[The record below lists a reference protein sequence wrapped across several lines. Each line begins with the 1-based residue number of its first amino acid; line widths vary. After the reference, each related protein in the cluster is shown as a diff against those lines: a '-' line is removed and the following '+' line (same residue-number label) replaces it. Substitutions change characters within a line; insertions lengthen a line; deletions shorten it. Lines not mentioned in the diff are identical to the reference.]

1 MIKLGEKVT
10 SIEFS
15 DTEKKRLADALRL
28 PGSLQ
33 TKVVRKK
40 ALQISDHRFWK
51 SAQKQFSVTG
61 FRDGHPSARDTVV
74 KRAFEALKTAQE
86 PFRTPIW
93 SLYRTC
99 VSSYVIEDLT
109 TLNRLLQDEPFE
121 ESAGSLTLQ
130 VFKGIRRGLPIYGAS
145 VADAESLYDL
155 WGFPRDP
162 AVPELLSDNSIDGDT
177 VKRLIVAVVQE
188 SKREI
193 TGELATLVRRFEALT
208 HDRNESIDSVRQEL
222 QLIASKFGERL
233 AEIQLNLERKPLQ
246 SEERRTSA
254 RPAEGE
260 TLAGRRKADVLQIL
274 TTAQSYTEVQIEDLA
289 KRIKQQDARITSL
302 QKGPPHKAASK
313 RPGPRPFNTLSQ
325 LLTNYAEELESIG
338 FRVSNPASLWTITQ
352 VLRGQRIIVTDKEP
366 LVSKLYSCIPN
377 SAIRAVAV
385 SPLWVTAAHWAE
397 HFSFI
402 SEREAAPRLLVLLDF
417 DVSIQEAFVLP
428 ELLRWLS
435 NIGHGSQNKVVLVPS
450 VSDLSQVSSRILEI
464 GVTLIST
471 NPLFQELQ
479 KIATVPTAL
488 KSEMNNSG
496 NPQDFFKY
504 SPKFNL
510 ELEAHIRNIGQNCG
524 IQLPSRL
531 VENFIGL
538 QFHLT
543 QDLPE
548 DLSGR
553 IAANLTLMPWMLMT
567 KGESLSRI
575 FRSSLS
581 TMFGGD

>member
-15 DTEKKRLADALRL
+15 DAEKKRLADALRL

-33 TKVVRKK
+33 TKIVRKK

-61 FRDGHPSARDTVV
+61 FRDGHPSAREAVI
-74 KRAFEALKTAQE
+74 KRAFEALKTAPE

-93 SLYRTC
+93 PLYRTC

-109 TLNRLLQDEPFE
+109 NLNRLLQDEPFE

-145 VADAESLYDL
+145 IADAESLYEL
-155 WGFPRDP
+155 WGFPRDQ
-162 AVPELLSDNSIDGDT
+162 AVAELLSDNSIDGDT
-177 VKRLIVAVVQE
+177 VKRLIVGYVQE
-188 SKREI
+188 SRREI
-193 TGELATLVRRFEALT
+193 NGELATLARRLETLT
-208 HDRNESIDSVRQEL
+208 HDRNESLDSMRQEL
-222 QLIASKFGERL
+222 QVIARKFGERL
-233 AEIQLNLERKPLQ
+233 AELQLTLEPKPLQ
-246 SEERRTSA
+246 PEERRTGT
-254 RPAEGE
+254 RPAEGA
-260 TLAGRRKADVLQIL
+260 TLAGRRNADVLQIL
-274 TTAQSYTEVQIEDLA
+274 TTAQSHTEVQIEDLA

-302 QKGPPHKAASK
+302 QKGPPHKAGRQ

-325 LLTNYAEELESIG
+325 LLTNYAEELDSIG
-338 FRVSNPASLWTITQ
+338 FRVPNPSSLWTITQ
-352 VLRGQRIIVTDKEP
+352 VLRGQGIIVTDKEP
-366 LVSKLYSCIPN
+366 LVSGLYSCIPN
-377 SAIRAVAV
+377 SEIRAAAV

-402 SEREAAPRLLVLLDF
+402 SVQEVAPRLLVLLDF

-428 ELLRWLS
+428 ELLGWLS
-435 NIGHGSQNKVVLVPS
+435 NTGHGSQNKVVLVPS

-464 GVTLIST
+464 SVTLLST
-471 NPLFQELQ
+471 NPLLQELQ
-479 KIATVPTAL
+479 KVATVPASL
-488 KSEMNNSG
+488 KSEIINAG
-496 NPQDFFKY
+496 IPQDFFKH
-504 SPKFNL
+504 SPKVNL
-510 ELEAHIRNIGQNCG
+510 ELEANIRNIGQNCG

-543 QDLPE
+543 QGLPE

-553 IAANLTLMPWMLMT
+553 IAANLTLMPWMLMA